1 MKNYI
6 KSAEVAKK
14 FGVTTD
20 TVRIWTGKFKW
31 NTVQFGGPYYIN
43 LDDVNKTIKERSFK
57 SL

>member
-20 TVRIWTGKFKW
+20 TVRTWTGKFKW
-31 NTVQFGGPYYIN
+31 NTVNFGGPYYIN
-43 LDDVNKTIKERSFK
+43 LDDVNKTITENTF
-57 SL
+57 